1 MRLFSTVAAKRAAR
15 LPRPVTSI
23 LTLAAL
29 AGLSLA
35 SSMAPAAHAQGTAL
49 ATVNGKPVT
58 EADLKMA
65 ETELGPELAQLP
77 AASRRRILLEY
88 VIENQ
93 IFSDA
98 AEGAKLATGPDFDE
112 RMQYWRRRALR
123 DLYFEKTIKASVKDE
138 DAKKFYDEQVKAVK
152 PEEEVKARH
161 ILVEEEAKAKEIAEK
176 ITKGGDFTALAKEFS
191 KDPGSKENGGDLG
204 FFSKG
209 QMVPEFEAAAFALE
223 KGKVS
228 APVKSNFGWHI
239 IKLEDKRL
247 REPPPFDG
255 LKERIVNSLLQ
266 KKAQAV
272 GGDLRAAAKIEYVDA
287 EIKKA
292 VETEKAAAAAQ
303 PAAPAAAPAAA
314 PTQSKPPAKK

>member
-1 MRLFSTVAAKRAAR
+1 MRLLTPFAAAGAVR
-15 LPRPVTSI
+15 LPRA
-23 LTLAAL
+23 LTLAVLL
-29 AGLSLA
+29 AGSVLAMGLSA
-35 SSMAPAAHAQGTAL
+35 DAQAQGTAL

-58 EADLKMA
+58 EADLRMA

-77 AASRRRILLEY
+77 PASRRRILLEY

-161 ILVEEEAKAKEIAEK
+161 ILVEEEAKAKEIADK
-176 ITKGGDFTALAKEFS
+176 LAKGGDFAALAKEFS

-223 KGKVS
+223 KGKIS
-228 APVKSNFGWHI
+228 APVKSNFGWHV

-255 LKERIVNSLLQ
+255 LKERIINSLLQ
-266 KKAQAV
+266 KKAQTV
-272 GGDLRAAAKIEYVDA
+272 GGDLRNAAKIEYVDA
-287 EIKKA
+287 DIKKA
-292 VETEKAAAAAQ
+292 VEVEKAAAAANTT
-303 PAAPAAAPAAA
+303 APAAAPN
-314 PTQSKPPAKK
+314 QSKPPAKK

>member
-1 MRLFSTVAAKRAAR
+1 MRFLSNVATIRAIR
-15 LPRPVTSI
+15 LPGA
-23 LTLAAL
+23 LTFAALLAGGTLALSTPAAL
-29 AGLSLA
+29 A
-35 SSMAPAAHAQGTAL
+35 QGTPI

-58 EADLKMA
+58 DGDLKLA
-65 ETELGPELAQLP
+65 EAELGPELAQLP
-77 AASRRRILLEY
+77 EGSRRRILLEY

-98 AEGAKLATGPDFDE
+98 AEGAKLGAGAEYDA

-138 DAKKFYDEQVKAVK
+138 DAKKFYDEQVKAIK

-161 ILVEEEAKAKEIAEK
+161 ILVEEEAKAKEIADK
-176 ITKGGDFTALAKEFS
+176 LTKGGDFAALAKEFS

-223 KGKVS
+223 KGKIS
-228 APVKSNFGWHI
+228 APVKSNFGWHV

-266 KKAQAV
+266 KKAQSV
-272 GGDLRAAAKIEYVDA
+272 GADLRNAAKIEYIDA
-287 EIKKA
+287 DIKKA
-292 VETEKAAAAAQ
+292 IEAEKAAAS
-303 PAAPAAAPAAA
+303 AAPAAAPGAA
-314 PTQSKPPAKK
+314 PAPNQSKQPPAKK